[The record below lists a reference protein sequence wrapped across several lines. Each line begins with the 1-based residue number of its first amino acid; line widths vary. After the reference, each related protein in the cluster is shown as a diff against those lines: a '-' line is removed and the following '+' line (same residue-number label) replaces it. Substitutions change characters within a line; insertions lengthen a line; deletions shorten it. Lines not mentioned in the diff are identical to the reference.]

1 MALFGK
7 FKAGV
12 GAGSIPLAAVMP
24 DDNPILRMLLASSSP
39 TVAAAQP
46 AQAPAAVPAAAAQPI
61 PAQAPTA
68 APPVQQSAKGP
79 SFLRILD
86 GVLGGNTVTEV
97 KDAYRAQQIAQQRKA
112 QLDALAG
119 QVITDPREMMVYQAD
134 PEQWA
139 KANAS
144 RLEAYTLSPGAKRAV
159 GGQQIDY
166 APQQFQMGDQL
177 VQTTPQGG
185 AQSIFTRAPTF
196 AEQNTRE
203 KTLAEIQNMIDRLGL
218 DREQLAEAIRNH
230 RATEAIG
237 QGNLGVRR
245 NEYEARLRGV
255 GGFGT
260 PGVGNVLGS
269 SLGPD
274 WEVQP

>member
-7 FKAGV
+7 FKAGHS
-12 GAGSIPLAAVMP
+12 AGTIPLAALMP
-24 DDNPILRMLLASSSP
+24 DNNPILQMLLAP
-39 TVAAAQP
+39 GPAAGVPATTPQPVAAQP
-46 AQAPAAVPAAAAQPI
+46 PAQVPATAPA
-61 PAQAPTA
+61 
-68 APPVQQSAKGP
+68 QQSVKGA
-79 SFLRILD
+79 SFGRILD
-86 GVLGGNTVTEV
+86 GVLGGQTVTEV

-159 GGQQIDY
+159 GGQPIDY

-218 DREQLAEAIRNH
+218 DREQLAEAIRSH
-230 RATEAIG
+230 RANESIG
-237 QGNLGVRR
+237 RGNLGVRQS
-245 NEYEARLRGV
+245 EYEARLKGV